1 MKVIFR
7 NPVSQKFEVGIVVKS
22 YSVNK
27 GKKYDIISEKGIYYP
42 ALSTNIQKK
51 GFISERYTKNIVP
64 KIDTNLSKE
73 TQGNYK
79 NSEYIPNI
87 LKIDI

>member
-1 MKVIFR
+1 MKVIFK
-7 NPVSQKFEVGIVVKS
+7 NPISQKFEVGIVVKA
-22 YSVNK
+22 YTINK
-27 GKKYDIISEKGIYYP
+27 MRKYDIISEKGIYHP

-51 GFISERYTKNIVP
+51 GYISEKYTEKFVTKIV
-64 KIDTNLSKE
+64 TNLSKE

-79 NSEYIPNI
+79 DIEFTPNI